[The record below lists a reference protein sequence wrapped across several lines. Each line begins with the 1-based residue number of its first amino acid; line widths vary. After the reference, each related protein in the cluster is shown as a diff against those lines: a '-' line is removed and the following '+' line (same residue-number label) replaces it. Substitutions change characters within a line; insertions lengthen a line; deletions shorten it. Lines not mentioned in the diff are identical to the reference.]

1 MSRRMSWLGIV
12 AFAALIAESRAG
24 DRPSIGDNRG
34 LITYYSYVR
43 PERVRQEVQEIE
55 RQRQQSRDSLQ
66 QVQTEL
72 DRLEQSLHDFP
83 NRRGAPMIRGGDER
97 PPGRLRAATFARR
110 APYYPF

>member
-1 MSRRMSWLGIV
+1 MSRRMAWLGFV
-12 AFAALIAESRAG
+12 VLAALIGESRAG
-24 DRPSIGDNRG
+24 DRASIVDNRG

-55 RQRQQSRDSLQ
+55 RQRQQSRDSLH

-72 DRLEQSLHDFP
+72 DRLELSLHDFP
-83 NRRGAPMIRGGDER
+83 NRRGAPGTRGGDER
-97 PPGRLRAATFARR
+97 APGRLRAATFARR